1 MGDQRGMIERETAF
15 STLQRLLEDSRGGKG
30 QLAIVQGPLGS
41 GKSELMRGFLE
52 TVEDSPTLVLSASAS
67 RWESTLP
74 FGVLSQLFQNSRIP
88 HSVRADLNQM
98 FIGLTER
105 EQSLDP
111 ESADLFPVDMFA
123 DLHKTLLVLTDLA
136 ERNPLVIGIDNL
148 HYIDGPSLRWLAYVL
163 PRLRFARALVVLTDD
178 AARGPADSFLRS
190 ELLQQPN
197 AQRIPVGPLTP
208 EGVAR
213 LVARDLGDG
222 AASRRGHEFAAVSG
236 GNLLVLRHLIRD
248 ARTGDEKDGQ
258 AYGAALRSCLNHC
271 DPMVLTVVR
280 ALAVLGTRGSPA
292 ELARLA
298 DVEEWEVNR
307 ALRSLNEAR
316 LLDGT
321 AFRHPTAA
329 VAVLDTMAVAERS
342 DLHERAAVLLHSVG
356 APTLAIAE
364 QLSNADRAVQPWAVD
379 VLLAAARE
387 SLTANRI
394 QIAAGYLR
402 LAERAAADALT
413 GAPIRVRLSRIGWQ
427 VDPGSA
433 SRSLP
438 AVIADASAGHLAPC
452 DVLELIWEL
461 SWYGEVGAVA
471 DVLDGL
477 RGRGQGPHGVGAEDA
492 QGVLSWL
499 ACLYPSYG
507 SVRRPVA
514 TAPGETSGACLMAPW
529 LTAGS
534 LAGGFLRG
542 RSDDVAAQAEQALEN
557 LILENDSL
565 WSGEVA
571 LLALLVLVYTDRLD
585 SAAGHCDRLL
595 AEAGVRHAPAW
606 QAAFTAV
613 RAEIA
618 LRQGNLKTAARE
630 AQAALDIVP
639 AQGWGVAL
647 GLPLGC
653 LILAHV
659 RMGRLDVAAKFVAQG
674 FPCTMLQSRYGLHY
688 LYARGHYRLASG
700 HAQSALAD
708 FLACGELMD
717 CWEIYGTGPVS
728 WRTSAAE
735 AWIKLGN
742 QDQAKHLVRDQLS
755 RLPPGSARVRG
766 RSLRLLAA
774 ASSTPQ
780 RPQLLEEAVD
790 LLHDCGDKFELAL
803 ALIDL
808 SHASQK
814 AGDLRGARRLARR
827 AWHAAKA
834 IGAEALCARVAP
846 EYREK
851 YPVSARKKSPKALS
865 ALSKQERRVAE
876 LASEG
881 YTNQE
886 IADQLFITKSTVEQ
900 HLTRVFRKLNVQRRQ
915 ELSQSA

>member
-1 MGDQRGMIERETAF
+1 MIEREAAL
-15 STLQRLLEDSRGGKG
+15 STLRRLFAESLVGKG
-30 QLAIVQGPLGS
+30 QVAVVQGPLGS
-41 GKSELMRGFLE
+41 GKSKLMHGFLE
-52 TVEDSPTLVLSASAS
+52 TVEDFPALVLSATAS

-88 HSVRADLNQM
+88 HSVRADLNQI
-98 FIGLTER
+98 FIALTER

-111 ESADLFPVDMFA
+111 KSADLFPIDMFA
-123 DLHKTLLVLTDLA
+123 DLHKTLLALTDLT
-136 ERNPLVIGIDNL
+136 ERGPLVIGVDNL

-178 AARGPADSFLRS
+178 AARGPADSFLRC
-190 ELLQQPN
+190 ELLQQPHV
-197 AQRIPVGPLTP
+197 QRIAVGPLTP

-213 LVARDLGDG
+213 LIARDLGDG
-222 AASRRGHEFAAVSG
+222 AASRLGDEFAAVSG
-236 GNLLVLRHLIRD
+236 GNLLVLRQLIGD
-248 ARTGDEKDGQ
+248 ACSGAEEYGQ
-258 AYGAALRSCLNHC
+258 GYSAALRSCLNHS
-271 DPMVLTVVR
+271 DPAALMVVR
-280 ALAVLGTRGSPA
+280 AVAVLGAGAAPA

-298 DVEEWEVNR
+298 DAEEWEVNR
-307 ALRSLNEAR
+307 ALRSLNDAR

-329 VAVLDTMAVAERS
+329 SDVLDDMSVAERS
-342 DLHERAAVLLHSVG
+342 DLHTRAAALLHGVG
-356 APTLAIAE
+356 APTVAIAG
-364 QLSNADRAVQPWAVD
+364 QLISADRAAQPWAVD
-379 VLLAAARE
+379 VLLAATRE
-387 SLTANRI
+387 SLTANGVRT
-394 QIAAGYLR
+394 AAEYLG
-402 LAERAAADALT
+402 LAERTAV
-413 GAPIRVRLSRIGWQ
+413 GAPARAAIRVQLSRIGWQ
-427 VDPGSA
+427 LDPASA

-438 AVIADASAGHLAPC
+438 AVSADAAAEHLTPC
-452 DVLELIWEL
+452 DVVELIWEL

-477 RGRGQGPHGVGAEDA
+477 RSRRQGPHGVGAEDA

-507 SVRRPVA
+507 SARRPVA
-514 TAPGETSGACLMAPW
+514 AGPGDSGGACRLAPW

-542 RSDDVAAQAEQALEN
+542 RSEDVAGQAEQALEN
-557 LILENDSL
+557 VILENDSL

-571 LLALLVLVYTDRLD
+571 LLALLVLVYTDELD
-585 SAAGHCDRLL
+585 AAAAHCDRLL

-606 QAAFTAV
+606 QAVFTAV

-630 AQAALDIVP
+630 AQAALDLVP

-659 RMGRLDVAAKFVAQG
+659 RMGRLDVAAKYVAQG
-674 FPCTMLQSRYGLHY
+674 FPGTMLQSRYGLHY

-717 CWEIYGTGPVS
+717 CWEIYGSGPVP

-735 AWIKLGN
+735 AWLKLGN

-766 RSLRLLAA
+766 HSLRLLAA

-790 LLHDCGDKFELAL
+790 LLHDCGDRFELAL

-808 SHASQK
+808 SHAFQK

-834 IGAEALCARVAP
+834 IGAESLCARVAP

-851 YPVSARKKSPKALS
+851 HPVTAPKKNPKALS
-865 ALSKQERRVAE
+865 ALSKQERRVAM